1 MTALNH
7 SPLARSPMARS
18 IFAAGLALVGTV
30 ASFSATTTP
39 AQAAAAERYQ
49 IQLSTA
55 LEAPKSKIV
64 NGVVWNC
71 NGNACTGAVDGARP
85 INTCVKV
92 AKAFGPLTSF
102 TGPKGAFSADELAQC
117 NAKAT

>member
-1 MTALNH
+1 MIALNH
-7 SPLARSPMARS
+7 SPLARSLV
-18 IFAAGLALVGTV
+18 AAGLALVGTI

-39 AQAAAAERYQ
+39 AHAAAASERYQ
-49 IQLSTA
+49 VQLGTA

-71 NGNACTGAVDGARP
+71 SGDTCAGAVDGARP

-117 NAKAT
+117 NAKAA

>member
-7 SPLARSPMARS
+7 NPLARSLV
-18 IFAAGLALVGTV
+18 AAGLALVGTI

-49 IQLSTA
+49 VQLGTA
-55 LEAPKSKIV
+55 LEAPRSTIV

-71 NGNACTGAVDGARP
+71 NGATCAGAVDGARP

-92 AKAFGPLTSF
+92 AKAFGPLASF

-117 NAKAT
+117 NAKAG